1 MKKGQHGLWCF
12 WLTVLELL
20 LFLSAYKAT
29 GVTASP
35 SVSETVAPRFGG
47 VYRRALADNPA
58 SLDPAHTTD
67 VYAYTVLNQVFDGLV
82 QFDSQLNPVPAI
94 AGFWEASREG
104 LTWTFYLKKGVLFHN
119 GREVT
124 AEDFVYSFR
133 RILDPAA
140 ASPIA
145 PLFRYIQAHAFQA
158 GKTDQ
163 VEGLKALDPYTLQI
177 RLKEPYAPFLSIL
190 ATANAKVVP
199 REVVE
204 RGAKLFSSHPV
215 GTGPFRFRHWKPNEE
230 IALQPYEA
238 YYEGRPFLDGVLFQ
252 IGQSPAET
260 FHLFLQGQLEE
271 TAVPSVKSEE
281 VRQSPR
287 YRSYH
292 YLRMPSLNL
301 FYIGLNTRKVPFTDP
316 KVRQAFYY
324 AINKEAIVQQI
335 RRGESVVA
343 YGILP
348 PPPGLS
354 AFPPALKSYLY
365 NPDRA
370 KQLLAEAGYPHGKG
384 LPPLE
389 LWFGSRDQSV
399 RQEMQAYQ
407 RDLATIGVHVQLQEA
422 SHWPL
427 YRAKLEEGNL
437 SLFRLGWYADIPDPD
452 NFFFPLFHSQ
462 SKTNRTGYQN
472 PHVDYLLAQARQET
486 TYVKRLELYREVE
499 NLILR
504 DAPVIPLYHQ
514 VFEYLYQPYVRGVEV
529 NALGAPYIPMKK
541 IWFAETLDS
550 QMEGKQ

>member
-1 MKKGQHGLWCF
+1 MKKGKHGLCHF
-12 WLTVLELL
+12 FLTLLELL
-20 LFLSAYKAT
+20 LVFSLYQA
-29 GVTASP
+29 VRVPASP
-35 SVSETVAPRFGG
+35 VTETIAPRFGG
-47 VYRRALADNPA
+47 VYRRVLADNPA
-58 SLDPAHTTD
+58 LLDPAHATD

-94 AGFWEASREG
+94 AGFWEASRAG
-104 LTWTFYLKKGVLFHN
+104 LTWTFYLKKGVLFHT

-133 RILDPAA
+133 RILDPAV

-145 PLFRYIQAHAFQA
+145 PLFQYIQAQA
-158 GKTDQ
+158 IQDGKTDQ

-204 RGAKLFSSHPV
+204 NGAKQFSSHPV

-260 FHLFLQGQLEE
+260 FPLFLQGRLEE

-281 VRQSPR
+281 VRQSSR
-287 YRSYH
+287 YRSYR

-301 FYIGLNTRKVPFTDP
+301 FYIGLNTRKIPFTDP

-324 AINKEAIVQQI
+324 AINKETIVQQI

-348 PPPGLS
+348 PPPGLP
-354 AFPPALKSYLY
+354 AFPPAVNSYSY
-365 NPDRA
+365 NLDRA
-370 KQLLAEAGYPHGKG
+370 KQLLAEAGYPQGKG
-384 LPPLE
+384 LSPLE

-427 YRAKLEEGNL
+427 FRAKLEEGNL
-437 SLFRLGWYADIPDPD
+437 SLFRLGWSADIPDPD

-462 SKTNRTGYQN
+462 SKTNRMGYQN

-486 TYVKRLELYREVE
+486 TYIKRLKLYREVE